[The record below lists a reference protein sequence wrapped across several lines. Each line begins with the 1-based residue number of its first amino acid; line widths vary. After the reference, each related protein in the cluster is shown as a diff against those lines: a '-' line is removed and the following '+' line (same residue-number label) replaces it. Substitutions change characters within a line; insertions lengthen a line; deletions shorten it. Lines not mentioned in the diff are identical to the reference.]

1 MTLHKILRALAI
13 LSYFLIFV
21 DGEYIGGPMVLL
33 MLVSIS
39 ETDLLSQIIVA
50 SAFLGLIGLMVLTL
64 FKKNYW
70 TFFIEAVVCVLLT
83 LPIINGLQ
91 DDSSRLFHYP
101 MFVIPT
107 ICFLL
112 FYLLSLYFSYGAE
125 PKYLSVKKR
134 S

>member
-1 MTLHKILRALAI
+1 MFEID
-13 LSYFLIFV
+13 FLTGIF
-21 DGEYIGGPMVLL
+21 I
-33 MLVSIS
+33 
-39 ETDLLSQIIVA
+39 T
-50 SAFLGLIGLMVLTL
+50 SAFLGLISLMVLTL

-70 TFFIEAVVCVLLT
+70 TFFIEAIVCVLLT
-83 LPIINGLQ
+83 LPIIKGLQ
-91 DDSSRLFHYP
+91 YDSSRLFHYP

-112 FYLLSLYFSYGAE
+112 FYLLSLFFSYGVE